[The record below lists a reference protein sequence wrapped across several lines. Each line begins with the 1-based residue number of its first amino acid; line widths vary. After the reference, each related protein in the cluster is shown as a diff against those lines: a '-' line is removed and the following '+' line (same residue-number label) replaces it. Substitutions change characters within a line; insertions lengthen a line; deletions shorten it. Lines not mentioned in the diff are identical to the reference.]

1 MVRASHCRGLVPT
14 WGLVGVVQKEHLE
27 SLQKH
32 WEGVWDWQDSSL
44 KAAALA
50 HTHTHTHT
58 RRSGRWTIVSTQPK
72 ESLFSGD
79 FP

>member
-1 MVRASHCRGLVPT
+1 MVRDSHCGGLVPT
-14 WGLVGVVQKEHLE
+14 WALVGVVQKEHPE

-32 WEGVWDWQDSSL
+32 LEGVWDWQDSSL

-50 HTHTHTHT
+50 HTHTHT

-72 ESLFSGD
+72 ESLFYGD